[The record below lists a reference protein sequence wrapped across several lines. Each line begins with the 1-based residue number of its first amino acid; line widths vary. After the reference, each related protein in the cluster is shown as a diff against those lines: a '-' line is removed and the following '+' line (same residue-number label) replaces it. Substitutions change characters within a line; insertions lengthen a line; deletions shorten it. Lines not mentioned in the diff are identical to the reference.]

1 MQRTSLPPRDE
12 NTIEASVTIQRP
24 VEEVF
29 RFYRDFKNL
38 PRFLGDVMDIEQIG
52 PATSRWAILGP
63 LGIRAN
69 WTMKVTQERTNELI
83 RYETVTSP
91 LLRTSWE
98 IHFAPG
104 SEAGE
109 TEVREVMKVPLG
121 RLGRAALALSGKFPA
136 EEVAANLHRLKQVME
151 TGRVTDTSYSVAG
164 KFAQDTPSHD
174 AVRPWAGGVG
184 KSGIIQKSKNSL
196 LSQILWCLTSIFLPR
211 RCAHGRQRS
220 DGEASAQRL
229 NRHELKK

>member
-1 MQRTSLPPRDE
+1 MPKTSLPPRDE

-38 PRFLGDVMDIEQIG
+38 PSFLGDVMDIEQIG
-52 PATSRWAILGP
+52 PATSRWAIQGP

-69 WTMKVTQERTNELI
+69 WTMQVTEERTNELI

-121 RLGRAALALSGKFPA
+121 GLGRAALALIGKFPA
-136 EEVAANLHRLKQVME
+136 EEVASNLHRLKQVME
-151 TGRVTDTSYSVAG
+151 VGRVTDKSYSVAG

-174 AVRPWAGGVG
+174 ALCPWAGGVG
-184 KSGIIQKSKNSL
+184 KAGSVQKSKNSL
-196 LSQILWCLTSIFLPR
+196 LSQILWCLASIFWPR
-211 RCAHGRQRS
+211 RCAQGRQRS